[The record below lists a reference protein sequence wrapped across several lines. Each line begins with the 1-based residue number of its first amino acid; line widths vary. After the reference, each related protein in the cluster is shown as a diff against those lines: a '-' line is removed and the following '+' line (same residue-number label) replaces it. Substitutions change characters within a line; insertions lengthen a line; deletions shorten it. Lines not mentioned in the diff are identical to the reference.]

1 MAHPHVKETVMVH
14 VESGRRHRALV
25 AVLLA
30 AVCAGAV
37 PVAGQDAY
45 PSRPIEFIVP
55 FPPGGP
61 LDSAVRILQPALQ
74 AALGQPVVLVNKG
87 GAGGALGM
95 DAVAKAKPDGYTVAA
110 SVKSTLTI
118 LPATRRDLPYKATDF
133 TPVANAVT
141 DLGVVLAK
149 ASGHWKSLD
158 EFVADAKK
166 NPGKLSYGSAGV
178 GTVSFFMMEIIKLSY
193 GIDVAH
199 VPFQGTGPVKNALL
213 GGHVDLGSSGFSS
226 FGPLIRS
233 GDLVPL
239 VTTSPKRVAAYP
251 NVPTMAEKG
260 FPEASVNISVSFY
273 VPAATSRD
281 IVNKLAA
288 TIDKAVKDPA
298 VVAAIEKTG
307 MVVDFRDGATL
318 ARDIET
324 ERAAVTKVA
333 EKAGIGK

>member
-1 MAHPHVKETVMVH
+1 MNI
-14 VESGRRHRALV
+14 ALV

-30 AVCAGAV
+30 VVVCAGAL
-37 PVAGQDAY
+37 PAAGQGAY
-45 PSRPIEFIVP
+45 PTRPIEFIVP

-61 LDSAVRILQPALQ
+61 LDSAVRVLQPALQ
-74 AALGQPVVLVNKG
+74 AALGQPVVLINKG

-118 LPATRRDLPYKATDF
+118 LPATRSDLPYKVTDF
-133 TPVANAVT
+133 TPVANAVS
-141 DLGVVLAK
+141 DLGVVIAK
-149 ASGHWKSLD
+149 AAGRWKTLE

-178 GTVSFFMMEIIKLSY
+178 GTVSFFMMEIIKLAY

-199 VPFQGTGPVKNALL
+199 VPFQGTGPVKNAIL
-213 GGHVDLGSSGFSS
+213 GGHVDLGSSGFGS
-226 FGPLIRS
+226 FGPLIKS

-239 VTTSPKRVAAYP
+239 VTTSPTRVAAYP

-260 FPEASVNISVSFY
+260 FPEASINISVSFY
-273 VPAATSRD
+273 LPAATPKDVSQ
-281 IVNKLAA
+281 KLAA
-288 TIDKAVKDPA
+288 AIEKSVKDPA
-298 VVAAIEKTG
+298 IVAGIDKIG
-307 MVVDFRDGATL
+307 MVIDFRDGPTL
-318 ARDIET
+318 ARDIES

-333 EKAGIGK
+333 EKAGLGK